1 MLVKLVSKVPT
12 VYQSKSIKAFGLPVQ
27 GLIDGSFYC
36 DQEYQTKKDAIDY
49 MLKRAE
55 VLAEDEK
62 ELREMK
68 KCIKKHGVLHWDAAT
83 LHIERVNEKD

>member
-12 VYQSKSIKAFGLPVQ
+12 VYQSQSIKAFGLPVQ

-36 DQEYQTKKDAIDY
+36 DQQFPTKSEAVKYMID
-49 MLKRAE
+49 RAH

-68 KCIKKHGVLHWDAAT
+68 RIIKKFGILQWDAAT
-83 LHIERVNEKD
+83 LYIERVND

>member
-12 VYQSKSIKAFGLPVQ
+12 VYQSKSIQAFGLPVQ
-27 GLIDGSFYC
+27 RFDGSFYC

-55 VLAEDEK
+55 ILAEDEK

>member
-1 MLVKLVSKVPT
+1 MLVNLVSKVPT
-12 VYQSKSIKAFGLPVQ
+12 VYQSKSIQAFGLPVQ

-36 DQEYQTKKDAIDY
+36 FQEYQTKKDAINY

-68 KCIKKHGVLHWDAAT
+68 KCIKKHGVLHWDGAT
-83 LHIERVNEKD
+83 LHIKRVIEKD

>member
-12 VYQSKSIKAFGLPVQ
+12 VYQSKSIQAFGLPVQ

-62 ELREMK
+62 ELRGMK
-68 KCIKKHGVLHWDAAT
+68 KCIKKHGVLDWDAAT